1 MKRVL
6 FSLLALAFCLSAC
19 TPAASPTQE
28 SEAAAVAEE
37 TTETAQEE
45 TNAAQTTAL
54 SAESLRG
61 DGYLGESDT
70 AWYQMEH
77 ELQADGTLKM
87 QVVKLDYATARKSV
101 LCTIEEPATQVG
113 DAMLRGDTVYAFVDQ
128 TMYKIPANGGE
139 AQAVPLEQ
147 KFYPTAADEVNAY
160 NFTYDSGSNNF
171 VGLRLDLAT
180 GQITDL
186 QMPAQ
191 TWEVWAVG
199 EDRFLL
205 CRLLTETPLPNAEEA
220 EMYAAAIQNAVCE
233 YDWYD
238 PATGEL
244 EKILEEPYYGAEQ
257 PDGTKRMHRFLG
269 LRDGR
274 LYFSWTAPG
283 EDGALLDAGVESC
296 TLQGQDWQPL
306 AGLTQV
312 SEWNRA
318 LYQPDGQLRWIVG
331 NGDTDAQVFDL
342 KTGTFHESVDLAS
355 ARPNTFL
362 ADGRVLLQT
371 GYEDA
376 QGSYHITHALADEQD
391 YLNGTA
397 ELIPVESEAAKTLF

>member
-1 MKRVL
+1 MKRAL

-19 TPAASPTQE
+19 TPAASPTPE

-61 DGYLGESDT
+61 DGYLGEGDT

-101 LCTIEEPATQVG
+101 LCTIEEPATRVG

-186 QMPAQ
+186 QLPAQ
-191 TWEVWAVG
+191 TWEMWAVG

-274 LYFSWTAPG
+274 LYFSWTASG
-283 EDGALLDAGVESC
+283 EDGALLDAGAESC
-296 TLQGQDWQPL
+296 TLQGQDWQAVPGWPQGQEALYSRLQNNRLRWAVGTGGWNFDLETGTAYTVEERADTSFL
-306 AGLTQV
+306 AFAGDDRVLVQVFNTDDQGNYQV
-312 SEWNRA
+312 S
-318 LYQPDGQLRWIVG
+318 Y
-331 NGDTDAQVFDL
+331 
-342 KTGTFHESVDLAS
+342 
-355 ARPNTFL
+355 
-362 ADGRVLLQT
+362 
-371 GYEDA
+371 
-376 QGSYHITHALADEQD
+376 ALADARA

-397 ELIPVESEAAKTLF
+397 ELTPIEDAPAEG

>member
-19 TPAASPTQE
+19 TPAASPTPE

-61 DGYLGESDT
+61 DGYLGEGDT

-101 LCTIEEPATQVG
+101 LCTIEEPATRVG

-139 AQAVPLEQ
+139 AQAQAVPLEQ

-186 QMPAQ
+186 QLPAQ
-191 TWEVWAVG
+191 TWEMWAVG

-274 LYFSWTAPG
+274 LYFSWTVPG
-283 EDGALLDAGVESC
+283 EDGTALDAGAESC
-296 TLQGQDWQPL
+296 TLQGQDWQAVPGWPQGQEALYSRLQNNRLRWAVGTGGWNFDLETGTAYTVEERADTSFL
-306 AGLTQV
+306 AFAGDDRVLVQVFNTDDQGNYQV
-312 SEWNRA
+312 S
-318 LYQPDGQLRWIVG
+318 Y
-331 NGDTDAQVFDL
+331 
-342 KTGTFHESVDLAS
+342 
-355 ARPNTFL
+355 
-362 ADGRVLLQT
+362 
-371 GYEDA
+371 
-376 QGSYHITHALADEQD
+376 ALADARA

-397 ELIPVESEAAKTLF
+397 ELTPIEDASTEG

>member
-1 MKRVL
+1 MKRAL

-274 LYFSWTAPG
+274 LYFSWTVPG
-283 EDGALLDAGVESC
+283 EDGTALDAGAEFC
-296 TLQGQDWQPL
+296 TLQGQDWQAVPGWPQGQEALYSRLQNNRLRWAVGTGGWNFDLETGTAYTVEERADTSFL
-306 AGLTQV
+306 AFAGDDRVLVQVFNTDDQGNYQV
-312 SEWNRA
+312 S
-318 LYQPDGQLRWIVG
+318 Y
-331 NGDTDAQVFDL
+331 
-342 KTGTFHESVDLAS
+342 
-355 ARPNTFL
+355 
-362 ADGRVLLQT
+362 
-371 GYEDA
+371 
-376 QGSYHITHALADEQD
+376 ALADAQA

-397 ELIPVESEAAKTLF
+397 ELTPIEDAPEPEI

>member
-1 MKRVL
+1 MKRAL

-28 SEAAAVAEE
+28 SEAAALAEE

-87 QVVKLDYATARKSV
+87 QVVKLDYATARRSV

-274 LYFSWTAPG
+274 LYFSWTVPG
-283 EDGALLDAGVESC
+283 EDGTALDAGAESC
-296 TLQGQDWQPL
+296 TLQGQDWQAVPGWPQGQEALYSRLQNNRLRWAVGTGGWNFDLETGTAYTVEERADTSFL
-306 AGLTQV
+306 AFAGDDRVLVQVFNTDDQGNYQV
-312 SEWNRA
+312 S
-318 LYQPDGQLRWIVG
+318 Y
-331 NGDTDAQVFDL
+331 
-342 KTGTFHESVDLAS
+342 
-355 ARPNTFL
+355 
-362 ADGRVLLQT
+362 
-371 GYEDA
+371 
-376 QGSYHITHALADEQD
+376 ALADAQA

-397 ELIPVESEAAKTLF
+397 ELTPIEDASTEG

>member
-1 MKRVL
+1 MKRAL

-128 TMYKIPANGGE
+128 TMYKISANGGE

-186 QMPAQ
+186 QLPAQ

-274 LYFSWTAPG
+274 LYFSWTVPG
-283 EDGALLDAGVESC
+283 EDGTALDAGAESC
-296 TLQGQDWQPL
+296 TLQGQDWQAVPGWPQGQEALYSRLQNNRLRWAVGTGGWNFDLETGTAYTVEERADTSFL
-306 AGLTQV
+306 AFAGDDRVLVQVFNTDDQGNYQV
-312 SEWNRA
+312 S
-318 LYQPDGQLRWIVG
+318 Y
-331 NGDTDAQVFDL
+331 
-342 KTGTFHESVDLAS
+342 
-355 ARPNTFL
+355 
-362 ADGRVLLQT
+362 
-371 GYEDA
+371 
-376 QGSYHITHALADEQD
+376 ALADAQA

-397 ELIPVESEAAKTLF
+397 ELTPIEDAPEPET

>member
-1 MKRVL
+1 MKRAL

-19 TPAASPTQE
+19 TPAASPAQE
-28 SEAAAVAEE
+28 PEAAAVAEE

-274 LYFSWTAPG
+274 LYFSWTVPG
-283 EDGALLDAGVESC
+283 EDGTALDAGAESC
-296 TLQGQDWQPL
+296 TLQGQDWQAVPGWPQGQEALYSRLQNNRLRWAVGTGGWNFDLETGTAYTVEERADTSFL
-306 AGLTQV
+306 AFAGDDRVLVQVFNTDDQGNYQV
-312 SEWNRA
+312 S
-318 LYQPDGQLRWIVG
+318 Y
-331 NGDTDAQVFDL
+331 
-342 KTGTFHESVDLAS
+342 
-355 ARPNTFL
+355 
-362 ADGRVLLQT
+362 
-371 GYEDA
+371 
-376 QGSYHITHALADEQD
+376 ALADAQA

-397 ELIPVESEAAKTLF
+397 ELTPIEDAPEPET

>member
-1 MKRVL
+1 MKRAL

-274 LYFSWTAPG
+274 LYFSWTVPG
-283 EDGALLDAGVESC
+283 EDGTALDAGAEFC
-296 TLQGQDWQPL
+296 TLQGQEWQAVPGWPQGQEALYSRLQNNRLRWAVGTGGWNFDLETGTAYTVEERADTSFL
-306 AGLTQV
+306 AFAGDDRVLVQVFNTDDQGNYQV
-312 SEWNRA
+312 S
-318 LYQPDGQLRWIVG
+318 Y
-331 NGDTDAQVFDL
+331 
-342 KTGTFHESVDLAS
+342 
-355 ARPNTFL
+355 
-362 ADGRVLLQT
+362 
-371 GYEDA
+371 
-376 QGSYHITHALADEQD
+376 ALADAQA

-397 ELIPVESEAAKTLF
+397 ELTPIEDAPEPET

>member
-1 MKRVL
+1 MKRAL
-6 FSLLALAFCLSAC
+6 FTLLALAFCLSAC
-19 TPAASPTQE
+19 TPAASTAP
-28 SEAAAVAEE
+28 EADTAPAAQ
-37 TTETAQEE
+37 ETAETSAAE
-45 TNAAQTTAL
+45 TNTAL
-54 SAESLRG
+54 SAGSLRG

-274 LYFSWTAPG
+274 LYFSWTVPG
-283 EDGALLDAGVESC
+283 EDGTALDAGAESC
-296 TLQGQDWQPL
+296 TLQGQDWQAVPGWPQGQEALYSRLQNNRLRWAVGTGGWNFDLETGTAYTVEERADTSFL
-306 AGLTQV
+306 AFAGDDRVLVQVFNTDDQGNYQV
-312 SEWNRA
+312 S
-318 LYQPDGQLRWIVG
+318 Y
-331 NGDTDAQVFDL
+331 
-342 KTGTFHESVDLAS
+342 
-355 ARPNTFL
+355 
-362 ADGRVLLQT
+362 
-371 GYEDA
+371 
-376 QGSYHITHALADEQD
+376 ALADAQA

-397 ELIPVESEAAKTLF
+397 ELTPIEDAPAEG

>member
-1 MKRVL
+1 MKRAL

-45 TNAAQTTAL
+45 TNAAQTAAL

-257 PDGTKRMHRFLG
+257 PDDTKRMHRFLG

-274 LYFSWTAPG
+274 LYFSWTVPG
-283 EDGALLDAGVESC
+283 EDGTALDAGAESC
-296 TLQGQDWQPL
+296 TLQGQDWQAVPGWPQGQEALYSRLQNNRLRWAVGTGGWNFDLETGTAYTVEERADTSFL
-306 AGLTQV
+306 AFAGDDRVLVQVFNTDDQGNYQV
-312 SEWNRA
+312 S
-318 LYQPDGQLRWIVG
+318 Y
-331 NGDTDAQVFDL
+331 
-342 KTGTFHESVDLAS
+342 
-355 ARPNTFL
+355 
-362 ADGRVLLQT
+362 
-371 GYEDA
+371 
-376 QGSYHITHALADEQD
+376 ALADAQD

-397 ELIPVESEAAKTLF
+397 ELTPITDAPAEPVT

>member
-1 MKRVL
+1 MKRAL

-45 TNAAQTTAL
+45 TNAAQTAAL

-274 LYFSWTAPG
+274 LYFSWTVPG
-283 EDGALLDAGVESC
+283 EDGTALDAGAESC
-296 TLQGQDWQPL
+296 TLQGQDWQAVPGWPQGQEALYSRLQNNRLRWAVGTGGWNFDLETGTAYTVEERADTSFL
-306 AGLTQV
+306 AFAGDDRVLVQVFNTDDQGNYQV
-312 SEWNRA
+312 S
-318 LYQPDGQLRWIVG
+318 Y
-331 NGDTDAQVFDL
+331 
-342 KTGTFHESVDLAS
+342 
-355 ARPNTFL
+355 
-362 ADGRVLLQT
+362 
-371 GYEDA
+371 
-376 QGSYHITHALADEQD
+376 ALADAQA

-397 ELIPVESEAAKTLF
+397 ELTPIEDASTEG

>member
-1 MKRVL
+1 MKRAL

-19 TPAASPTQE
+19 TPAASPTPE

-61 DGYLGESDT
+61 DGYLGEGDT
-70 AWYQMEH
+70 ALYQMEH

-186 QMPAQ
+186 QLPAQ
-191 TWEVWAVG
+191 TWEMWAVG

-274 LYFSWTAPG
+274 LYFSWTVPG
-283 EDGALLDAGVESC
+283 EDGTALDAGAESC
-296 TLQGQDWQPL
+296 TLQGQDWQAVPGWPQGQEALYSRLQNNRLRWAVGTGGWNFDLETGTAYTVEERADTSFL
-306 AGLTQV
+306 AFAGDDRVLVQVFNTDDQGNYQV
-312 SEWNRA
+312 S
-318 LYQPDGQLRWIVG
+318 Y
-331 NGDTDAQVFDL
+331 
-342 KTGTFHESVDLAS
+342 
-355 ARPNTFL
+355 
-362 ADGRVLLQT
+362 
-371 GYEDA
+371 
-376 QGSYHITHALADEQD
+376 ALADARA

-397 ELIPVESEAAKTLF
+397 ELTPIEDAPAEG

>member
-1 MKRVL
+1 MKRAL

-45 TNAAQTTAL
+45 TNAAQTAAL

-274 LYFSWTAPG
+274 LYFSWTVPG
-283 EDGALLDAGVESC
+283 EDGTALDAGAESC
-296 TLQGQDWQPL
+296 TLQGQDWQAVPGWPQGQEALYSRLQNNRLRWAVGTGGWNFDLETGTAYTVEERADTSFL
-306 AGLTQV
+306 AFAGDDRVLVQVFNTDDQGNYQV
-312 SEWNRA
+312 S
-318 LYQPDGQLRWIVG
+318 Y
-331 NGDTDAQVFDL
+331 
-342 KTGTFHESVDLAS
+342 
-355 ARPNTFL
+355 
-362 ADGRVLLQT
+362 
-371 GYEDA
+371 
-376 QGSYHITHALADEQD
+376 ALADAQA

-397 ELIPVESEAAKTLF
+397 ELTPIEDAPAEG

>member
-1 MKRVL
+1 MKRAL

-19 TPAASPTQE
+19 TPAVSPTPE

-45 TNAAQTTAL
+45 TNATQTTAL

-205 CRLLTETPLPNAEEA
+205 CRLLTETPLPNAEKA

-274 LYFSWTAPG
+274 LYFSWTVPG
-283 EDGALLDAGVESC
+283 EDGTALDAGAESC
-296 TLQGQDWQPL
+296 TLQGQDWQAVPGWPQGQEALYSRLQNNRLRWAVGTGGWNFDLETGTAYTVEERADTSFL
-306 AGLTQV
+306 AFAGDDRVLVQVFNTDDQGNYQV
-312 SEWNRA
+312 S
-318 LYQPDGQLRWIVG
+318 Y
-331 NGDTDAQVFDL
+331 
-342 KTGTFHESVDLAS
+342 
-355 ARPNTFL
+355 
-362 ADGRVLLQT
+362 
-371 GYEDA
+371 
-376 QGSYHITHALADEQD
+376 ALADAQA

-397 ELIPVESEAAKTLF
+397 ELKPIEDAPAEG

>member
-28 SEAAAVAEE
+28 SEAAALAEE

-147 KFYPTAADEVNAY
+147 KFYPTAADEVTAY

-274 LYFSWTAPG
+274 LYFSWTVPG
-283 EDGALLDAGVESC
+283 EDGTALDAGAESC
-296 TLQGQDWQPL
+296 TLQGQDWQAVPGWPQGQEALYSRLQNNRLRWAVGTGGWNFDLETGTAYTVEERADTSFL
-306 AGLTQV
+306 AFAGDDRVLVQVFNTDDQGNYQV
-312 SEWNRA
+312 S
-318 LYQPDGQLRWIVG
+318 Y
-331 NGDTDAQVFDL
+331 
-342 KTGTFHESVDLAS
+342 
-355 ARPNTFL
+355 
-362 ADGRVLLQT
+362 
-371 GYEDA
+371 
-376 QGSYHITHALADEQD
+376 ALADAQA

-397 ELIPVESEAAKTLF
+397 ELTPIEDAPTEG

>member
-19 TPAASPTQE
+19 TPAASPTPE

-61 DGYLGESDT
+61 DGYLGEGDT

-186 QMPAQ
+186 QLPAQ
-191 TWEVWAVG
+191 TWEMWAVG

-274 LYFSWTAPG
+274 LYFSWTVPG
-283 EDGALLDAGVESC
+283 EDGTALDAGAESC
-296 TLQGQDWQPL
+296 TLQGQDWQAVPGWPQGQEALYSRLQNNRLRWAVGTGGWNFDLETGTAYTVEERADTSFL
-306 AGLTQV
+306 AFAGDDRVLVQVFNTDDQGNYQV
-312 SEWNRA
+312 S
-318 LYQPDGQLRWIVG
+318 Y
-331 NGDTDAQVFDL
+331 
-342 KTGTFHESVDLAS
+342 
-355 ARPNTFL
+355 
-362 ADGRVLLQT
+362 
-371 GYEDA
+371 
-376 QGSYHITHALADEQD
+376 ALADAQD

-397 ELIPVESEAAKTLF
+397 ELTPITDAPAEPVT

>member
-1 MKRVL
+1 MKRAL

-19 TPAASPTQE
+19 TPAASPTPE

-61 DGYLGESDT
+61 DGYLGEGDT

-186 QMPAQ
+186 QLPAQ
-191 TWEVWAVG
+191 TWEMWAVG
-199 EDRFLL
+199 
-205 CRLLTETPLPNAEEA
+205 
-220 EMYAAAIQNAVCE
+220 
-233 YDWYD
+233 
-238 PATGEL
+238 
-244 EKILEEPYYGAEQ
+244 
-257 PDGTKRMHRFLG
+257 
-269 LRDGR
+269 
-274 LYFSWTAPG
+274 
-283 EDGALLDAGVESC
+283 
-296 TLQGQDWQPL
+296 
-306 AGLTQV
+306 
-312 SEWNRA
+312 
-318 LYQPDGQLRWIVG
+318 
-331 NGDTDAQVFDL
+331 
-342 KTGTFHESVDLAS
+342 
-355 ARPNTFL
+355 
-362 ADGRVLLQT
+362 
-371 GYEDA
+371 
-376 QGSYHITHALADEQD
+376 
-391 YLNGTA
+391 
-397 ELIPVESEAAKTLF
+397 

>member
-1 MKRVL
+1 MKRAL

-19 TPAASPTQE
+19 TPAASPTPE

-61 DGYLGESDT
+61 DGYLGEGDT

-186 QMPAQ
+186 QLPAQ
-191 TWEVWAVG
+191 TWEMWAVG

-274 LYFSWTAPG
+274 LYFSWTVPG
-283 EDGALLDAGVESC
+283 EDGTALDAGAESC
-296 TLQGQDWQPL
+296 TLQGQDWQAVPGWPQGQEALYSRLQNNRLLWAVGTGGWNFDLETGTAYTVEERADTSFL
-306 AGLTQV
+306 AFAGDDRVLVQVFNTDDQGNYQV
-312 SEWNRA
+312 S
-318 LYQPDGQLRWIVG
+318 Y
-331 NGDTDAQVFDL
+331 
-342 KTGTFHESVDLAS
+342 
-355 ARPNTFL
+355 
-362 ADGRVLLQT
+362 
-371 GYEDA
+371 
-376 QGSYHITHALADEQD
+376 ALADARA

-397 ELIPVESEAAKTLF
+397 ELTPIEDAPAEG

>member
-1 MKRVL
+1 MKRAL

-19 TPAASPTQE
+19 TPAASPAQE
-28 SEAAAVAEE
+28 PEAAAVAEE

-186 QMPAQ
+186 QLPAQ

-274 LYFSWTAPG
+274 LYFSWTVPG
-283 EDGALLDAGVESC
+283 EDGTALDAGAESC
-296 TLQGQDWQPL
+296 TLQGQDWQAVPGWPQGQEALYSRLQNNRLRWAVGTGGWNFDLETGTAYTVEERADTSFL
-306 AGLTQV
+306 AFAGDDRVLVQVFNTDDQGNYQV
-312 SEWNRA
+312 S
-318 LYQPDGQLRWIVG
+318 Y
-331 NGDTDAQVFDL
+331 
-342 KTGTFHESVDLAS
+342 
-355 ARPNTFL
+355 
-362 ADGRVLLQT
+362 
-371 GYEDA
+371 
-376 QGSYHITHALADEQD
+376 ALADAQA

-397 ELIPVESEAAKTLF
+397 ELKPIEDAPTEG

>member
-1 MKRVL
+1 MKRAL

-45 TNAAQTTAL
+45 TNATQTTAL

-77 ELQADGTLKM
+77 ELQADGTFKI

-274 LYFSWTAPG
+274 LYFSWTVPG
-283 EDGALLDAGVESC
+283 EDGTALDAGAEFC
-296 TLQGQDWQPL
+296 TLQGQDWQAVPGWPQGQEALYSRLQNNRLRWAVGTGGWNFDLETGTAYTVEERADTSFL
-306 AGLTQV
+306 AFAGDDRVLVQVFNTDDQGNYQV
-312 SEWNRA
+312 S
-318 LYQPDGQLRWIVG
+318 Y
-331 NGDTDAQVFDL
+331 
-342 KTGTFHESVDLAS
+342 
-355 ARPNTFL
+355 
-362 ADGRVLLQT
+362 
-371 GYEDA
+371 
-376 QGSYHITHALADEQD
+376 ALADAQA

-397 ELIPVESEAAKTLF
+397 ELTPIEDAPEPEI

>member
-1 MKRVL
+1 MKRAL

-28 SEAAAVAEE
+28 SEAAALAEE

-61 DGYLGESDT
+61 DGYLGEGDT

-274 LYFSWTAPG
+274 LYFSWTVPG
-283 EDGALLDAGVESC
+283 EDGTALDAGAESC
-296 TLQGQDWQPL
+296 TLQGQDWQAVPGWPQGQEALYSRLQNNRLRWAVGTGGWNFDLETGTAYTVEERADTSFL
-306 AGLTQV
+306 AFAGDDRVLVQVFNTDDQGNYQV
-312 SEWNRA
+312 S
-318 LYQPDGQLRWIVG
+318 Y
-331 NGDTDAQVFDL
+331 
-342 KTGTFHESVDLAS
+342 
-355 ARPNTFL
+355 
-362 ADGRVLLQT
+362 
-371 GYEDA
+371 
-376 QGSYHITHALADEQD
+376 ALADAQA

-397 ELIPVESEAAKTLF
+397 ELTPIEDAPEPET

>member
-1 MKRVL
+1 MKRAL

-19 TPAASPTQE
+19 TPAASPTPE

-45 TNAAQTTAL
+45 TNATQTTAL

-128 TMYKIPANGGE
+128 TMYKIPANGGK

-274 LYFSWTAPG
+274 LYFSWTVPG
-283 EDGALLDAGVESC
+283 EDGTALDAGAESC
-296 TLQGQDWQPL
+296 TLQGQDWQAVPGWPQGQEALYSRLQNNRLRWAVGTGGWNFDLETGTAYTVEERADTSFL
-306 AGLTQV
+306 AFAGDDRVLVQVFNTDDQGNYQV
-312 SEWNRA
+312 S
-318 LYQPDGQLRWIVG
+318 Y
-331 NGDTDAQVFDL
+331 
-342 KTGTFHESVDLAS
+342 
-355 ARPNTFL
+355 
-362 ADGRVLLQT
+362 
-371 GYEDA
+371 
-376 QGSYHITHALADEQD
+376 ALADAQA

-397 ELIPVESEAAKTLF
+397 ELTPIEDAPEPET

>member
-28 SEAAAVAEE
+28 SEAAALAEE

-87 QVVKLDYATARKSV
+87 QVVKLDYGTAQKSV
-101 LCTIEEPATQVG
+101 LYTIEEPATQVG
-113 DAMLRGDTVYAFVDQ
+113 GAMLRGDTVYAFADQ

-139 AQAVPLEQ
+139 AQAVPLGQ
-147 KFYPTAADEVNAY
+147 LFFPFAADENSAY
-160 NFTYDSGSNNF
+160 NFIYDSGSGKN
-171 VGLRLDLAT
+171 VGFRLDLAT
-180 GQITDL
+180 GQITDQQL
-186 QMPAQ
+186 PAQ
-191 TWEVWAVG
+191 TWQVWAVG
-199 EDRFLL
+199 ESRFLL

-220 EMYAAAIQNAVCE
+220 EMYAAALQNAVCE

-274 LYFSWTAPG
+274 LYFSWIIPG
-283 EDGALLDAGVESC
+283 EDGTALDAGAESC
-296 TLQGQDWQPL
+296 TLQGQDWQAVPGWPQGQEPIYARLQNNRLRWVVGYGASGNMVLDLESGTLCEVANENNATPL
-306 AGLTQV
+306 AF
-312 SEWNRA
+312 A
-318 LYQPDGQLRWIVG
+318 
-331 NGDTDAQVFDL
+331 GDD
-342 KTGTFHESVDLAS
+342 
-355 ARPNTFL
+355 
-362 ADGRVLLQT
+362 RVLLYSVDTDDQENY
-371 GYEDA
+371 YE
-376 QGSYHITHALADEQD
+376 SYALADVDD

-397 ELIPVESEAAKTLF
+397 ELTPIEDAPAEG

>member
-1 MKRVL
+1 MKRAL

-19 TPAASPTQE
+19 TPAASPTPE

-61 DGYLGESDT
+61 DGYLGEGDT

-186 QMPAQ
+186 QLPAQ
-191 TWEVWAVG
+191 TWEMWAVG

-274 LYFSWTAPG
+274 LYFSWTVPG
-283 EDGALLDAGVESC
+283 EDGTALDAGAESC
-296 TLQGQDWQPL
+296 TLQGQDWQAVPGWPQGQEALYSRLQNNRLRWAVGTGGWNFDLETGTAYTVEERADTSFL
-306 AGLTQV
+306 AFAGDDRVLVQVFNTDDQGNYQV
-312 SEWNRA
+312 SYALSDARA
-318 LYQPDGQLRWIVG
+318 
-331 NGDTDAQVFDL
+331 
-342 KTGTFHESVDLAS
+342 
-355 ARPNTFL
+355 
-362 ADGRVLLQT
+362 
-371 GYEDA
+371 
-376 QGSYHITHALADEQD
+376 

-397 ELIPVESEAAKTLF
+397 ELTPIEDAPAEG

>member
-1 MKRVL
+1 MKRAL

-28 SEAAAVAEE
+28 SEAAALAEE

-87 QVVKLDYATARKSV
+87 QVVKLDYATARRSV

-274 LYFSWTAPG
+274 LYFSWTVPG
-283 EDGALLDAGVESC
+283 EDGTALDAGAESC
-296 TLQGQDWQPL
+296 TLQGQDWQAVPGWPQGQEALYSRLQNNRLRWAGGTGGWNFDLETGTAYTVEDRADTSFL
-306 AGLTQV
+306 AFAGDDRVLVQVFNTDDQGNYQV
-312 SEWNRA
+312 S
-318 LYQPDGQLRWIVG
+318 Y
-331 NGDTDAQVFDL
+331 
-342 KTGTFHESVDLAS
+342 
-355 ARPNTFL
+355 
-362 ADGRVLLQT
+362 
-371 GYEDA
+371 
-376 QGSYHITHALADEQD
+376 ALADAQA

-397 ELIPVESEAAKTLF
+397 ELTPIEDASTEG

>member
-1 MKRVL
+1 MKRAL

-28 SEAAAVAEE
+28 SEAAALAEE

-274 LYFSWTAPG
+274 LYFSWTVPG
-283 EDGALLDAGVESC
+283 EDGTALDAGAESC
-296 TLQGQDWQPL
+296 TLQGQDWQAVPGWPQGQEALYSRLQNNRLRWAVGTGGWNFDLETGTAYTVEERADTSFL
-306 AGLTQV
+306 AFAGDDRVLVQVFNTDDQGNYQV
-312 SEWNRA
+312 S
-318 LYQPDGQLRWIVG
+318 Y
-331 NGDTDAQVFDL
+331 
-342 KTGTFHESVDLAS
+342 
-355 ARPNTFL
+355 
-362 ADGRVLLQT
+362 
-371 GYEDA
+371 
-376 QGSYHITHALADEQD
+376 ALADAQA

-397 ELIPVESEAAKTLF
+397 ELTPIEDAPAEG

>member
-1 MKRVL
+1 MKRAL

-19 TPAASPTQE
+19 TPAASPTPE

-61 DGYLGESDT
+61 DGYLGEGDT

-186 QMPAQ
+186 QLPAQ
-191 TWEVWAVG
+191 TWEMWAVG

-220 EMYAAAIQNAVCE
+220 EMNAAAIQNAVSE

-274 LYFSWTAPG
+274 LYFSWTVPG
-283 EDGALLDAGVESC
+283 EDGTALDAGAESC
-296 TLQGQDWQPL
+296 TLQGQDWQAVPGWPQGQEALYSRLQNNRLRWAVGTGGWNFDLETGTAYTVEERADTSFL
-306 AGLTQV
+306 AFAGDDRVLVQVFNTDDQGNYQV
-312 SEWNRA
+312 S
-318 LYQPDGQLRWIVG
+318 Y
-331 NGDTDAQVFDL
+331 
-342 KTGTFHESVDLAS
+342 
-355 ARPNTFL
+355 
-362 ADGRVLLQT
+362 
-371 GYEDA
+371 
-376 QGSYHITHALADEQD
+376 ALADARA

-397 ELIPVESEAAKTLF
+397 ELTTIEDAPAEG

>member
-1 MKRVL
+1 MKRAL

-19 TPAASPTQE
+19 TPAASPTPE

-61 DGYLGESDT
+61 DGYLGEGDT

-186 QMPAQ
+186 QLPAQ
-191 TWEVWAVG
+191 TWEMWAVG

-274 LYFSWTAPG
+274 LYFSWTVPG
-283 EDGALLDAGVESC
+283 EDGTALDAGAESC
-296 TLQGQDWQPL
+296 TLQGQDWQAVPGWPQGQEALYSRLKNNRLRWAVGTGGWNFDLETGTAYTVEERADTSFL
-306 AGLTQV
+306 AFAGDDRVLVQVFNTDDQGNYQV
-312 SEWNRA
+312 S
-318 LYQPDGQLRWIVG
+318 Y
-331 NGDTDAQVFDL
+331 
-342 KTGTFHESVDLAS
+342 
-355 ARPNTFL
+355 
-362 ADGRVLLQT
+362 
-371 GYEDA
+371 
-376 QGSYHITHALADEQD
+376 ALADARA

-397 ELIPVESEAAKTLF
+397 ELTPIEDAPAEG

>member
-1 MKRVL
+1 MKRAL

-28 SEAAAVAEE
+28 SEAAALAEE
-37 TTETAQEE
+37 TAETAQEE

-186 QMPAQ
+186 QIPAQ

-274 LYFSWTAPG
+274 LYFSWAVPG
-283 EDGALLDAGVESC
+283 EDGTALDAGAESC
-296 TLQGQDWQPL
+296 TLQGQDWQAVPGWPQGQEALYSRLQNNRLRWAVGTDGWNFDLETGTAYTVEERADTSFL
-306 AGLTQV
+306 AFAGDDRVLVQVFNTDDQGNYQV
-312 SEWNRA
+312 S
-318 LYQPDGQLRWIVG
+318 Y
-331 NGDTDAQVFDL
+331 
-342 KTGTFHESVDLAS
+342 
-355 ARPNTFL
+355 
-362 ADGRVLLQT
+362 
-371 GYEDA
+371 
-376 QGSYHITHALADEQD
+376 ALADAQA

-397 ELIPVESEAAKTLF
+397 ELTPIEDAPEPET

>member
-1 MKRVL
+1 MKRAL

-19 TPAASPTQE
+19 TPAASPTPE

-45 TNAAQTTAL
+45 TNATQTTAL

-77 ELQADGTLKM
+77 ELQADGTFKI
-87 QVVKLDYATARKSV
+87 QVVKLDYATAQKSV

-128 TMYKIPANGGE
+128 IMYKIPANGGE

-160 NFTYDSGSNNF
+160 NFTYDSASNNF

-274 LYFSWTAPG
+274 LYFSWTVPG
-283 EDGALLDAGVESC
+283 EDGTALDAGAESC
-296 TLQGQDWQPL
+296 TLQGQDWQAVPGWPQGQEALYSRLQNNRLRWAVGTGGWNFDLETGTAYTVEERADTSFL
-306 AGLTQV
+306 AFAGDDRVLVQVFNTDDQGNYQV
-312 SEWNRA
+312 S
-318 LYQPDGQLRWIVG
+318 Y
-331 NGDTDAQVFDL
+331 
-342 KTGTFHESVDLAS
+342 
-355 ARPNTFL
+355 
-362 ADGRVLLQT
+362 
-371 GYEDA
+371 
-376 QGSYHITHALADEQD
+376 ALADAQA

-397 ELIPVESEAAKTLF
+397 ELTPIEDAPTEG

>member
-1 MKRVL
+1 MKRAL
-6 FSLLALAFCLSAC
+6 FALLAMAVCLTAC
-19 TPAASPTQE
+19 APATAPE
-28 SEAAAVAEE
+28 SETAAAVEE

-45 TNAAQTTAL
+45 EPAAET
-54 SAESLRG
+54 SFPVGRLRG
-61 DGYLGESDT
+61 NGHLNETDS
-70 AWYQMEH
+70 AWYRIGSEGM
-77 ELQADGTLKM
+77 ADGTIRAHLL
-87 QVVKLDYATARKSV
+87 KLDYAAAREEV
-101 LCTIEEPATQVG
+101 LYTWEEPVQQVG
-113 DAMLRGDTVYAFVDQ
+113 GVIVQGSTVCVVVDQ
-128 TMYKIPANGGE
+128 VLYRIPVDGGE
-139 AQAVPLEQ
+139 PETLPLAESFSAV
-147 KFYPTAADEVNAY
+147 AADEYSAY
-160 NFTYDSGSNNF
+160 NFSFVTEENTYRGK
-171 VGLRLDLAT
+171 RLDLTT

-186 QMPAQ
+186 DLPAL
-191 TWEVWAVG
+191 TWEIWPVG

-205 CRLLTETPLPNAEEA
+205 NRLHTEVPLPDRENEGEA
-220 EMYAAAIQNAVCE
+220 FAAILQNAVCE

-274 LYFSWTAPG
+274 LYFSWTVPD
-283 EDGALLDAGVESC
+283 EDSALLDAGVESC

-312 SEWNRA
+312 PEWNSV

-342 KTGTFHESVDLAS
+342 ETGTFHESVDLAS
-355 ARPNTFL
+355 ARPDTFL
-362 ADGRVLLQT
+362 VDGRVLLQT

-376 QGSYHITHALADEQD
+376 QGNYHTTHALAVEQD
-391 YLNGTA
+391 YLSGTA

>member
-19 TPAASPTQE
+19 TPAASPTPE

-61 DGYLGESDT
+61 DGYQGEGDT

-180 GQITDL
+180 GQINDL
-186 QMPAQ
+186 QLPAQ
-191 TWEVWAVG
+191 TWEMWAVG

-274 LYFSWTAPG
+274 LYFSWTVPG
-283 EDGALLDAGVESC
+283 EDGTALDAGAESC
-296 TLQGQDWQPL
+296 TLQGQDWQAVPGWPQGQEALYSRLQNNRLRWAVGTGGWNFDLETGTAYTVEERADTSFL
-306 AGLTQV
+306 AFAGDDRVLVQVFNTDDQGNYQV
-312 SEWNRA
+312 S
-318 LYQPDGQLRWIVG
+318 Y
-331 NGDTDAQVFDL
+331 
-342 KTGTFHESVDLAS
+342 
-355 ARPNTFL
+355 
-362 ADGRVLLQT
+362 
-371 GYEDA
+371 
-376 QGSYHITHALADEQD
+376 ALADARA

-397 ELIPVESEAAKTLF
+397 ELTPIEDAPAEG

>member
-1 MKRVL
+1 MKRAL

-19 TPAASPTQE
+19 TPAASSTQE
-28 SEAAAVAEE
+28 SEAAALAEE
-37 TTETAQEE
+37 TAETAQEE

-274 LYFSWTAPG
+274 LYFSWTVPG
-283 EDGALLDAGVESC
+283 EDGTALDAGAESC
-296 TLQGQDWQPL
+296 TLQGQDWQAVPGWPQGQEALYSRLQNNRLRWAVGTGGWNFDLETGTAYTVEERADTSFL
-306 AGLTQV
+306 AFAGDDRVLVQVFNTDDQGNYQV
-312 SEWNRA
+312 S
-318 LYQPDGQLRWIVG
+318 Y
-331 NGDTDAQVFDL
+331 
-342 KTGTFHESVDLAS
+342 
-355 ARPNTFL
+355 
-362 ADGRVLLQT
+362 
-371 GYEDA
+371 
-376 QGSYHITHALADEQD
+376 ALADAQA

-397 ELIPVESEAAKTLF
+397 ELTPIEDAPTEG

>member
-1 MKRVL
+1 MRRAL

-19 TPAASPTQE
+19 NPAASPAPE

-238 PATGEL
+238 PATSEL

-274 LYFSWTAPG
+274 LYFSWTVPG
-283 EDGALLDAGVESC
+283 EDGTALDAGAEFC
-296 TLQGQDWQPL
+296 TLQGQDWQAVPGWPQGQEALYSRLQNNRLRWAVGTGGWNFDLETGTAYTVEERADTSFL
-306 AGLTQV
+306 AFAGDDRVLVQVFNTDDQGNYQV
-312 SEWNRA
+312 S
-318 LYQPDGQLRWIVG
+318 Y
-331 NGDTDAQVFDL
+331 
-342 KTGTFHESVDLAS
+342 
-355 ARPNTFL
+355 
-362 ADGRVLLQT
+362 
-371 GYEDA
+371 
-376 QGSYHITHALADEQD
+376 ALADAQA

-397 ELIPVESEAAKTLF
+397 ELTPIEDAPEPET